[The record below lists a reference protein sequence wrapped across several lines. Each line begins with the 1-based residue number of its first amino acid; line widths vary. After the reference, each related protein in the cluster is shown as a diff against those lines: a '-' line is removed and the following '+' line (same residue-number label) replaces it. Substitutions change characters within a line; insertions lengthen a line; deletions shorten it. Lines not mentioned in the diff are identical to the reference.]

1 MTALSFLLLRRMQPA
16 LAPGEAAARWRQGWP
31 LVVANA
37 FAGPAIGVACYQWA
51 LKTTRSG
58 IVLPIVATS
67 PLVTMALTFFIDG
80 QRPTLRAVIGGVV
93 AVGGA
98 VALNLV
104 QG

>member
-1 MTALSFLLLRRMQPA
+1 
-16 LAPGEAAARWRQGWP
+16 
-31 LVVANA
+31 
-37 FAGPAIGVACYQWA
+37 
-51 LKTTRSG
+51 
-58 IVLPIVATS
+58 
-67 PLVTMALTFFIDG
+67 MALTFFIDG